1 MPKSQSDLAKIGTEA
16 GIILIYNSKKLL
28 LMIIAEKYTIN
39 AQADKVWDTLKSFD
53 YVEKYNPLV
62 QKTEVEGSGVGAT
75 RICTFSLP
83 DGSTGKLSEKIESL
97 DESQKTIRIS
107 LKDGVLPATN
117 AMVTTKINAL
127 DGNKT
132 ELDISSTAEPKGVSE
147 EDLRNNFLPIFKML
161 AEGLEKLHS
170 K

>member
-1 MPKSQSDLAKIGTEA
+1 
-16 GIILIYNSKKLL
+16 
-28 LMIIAEKYTIN
+28 MIIAGKYTIN

-53 YVEKYNPLV
+53 YVEKYLPLV

-83 DGSTGKLSEKIESL
+83 DGSTGKLSDKIESL
-97 DESQKTIRIS
+97 DESQKTITIS
-107 LKDGVLPATN
+107 LKDGVLPATG
-117 AMVTTKINAL
+117 AIVTTTVRAI

-132 ELDISSTAEPKGVSE
+132 ELDISNSAEPKGVSE

-170 K
+170 N

>member
-1 MPKSQSDLAKIGTEA
+1 
-16 GIILIYNSKKLL
+16 
-28 LMIIAEKYTIN
+28 MIIAVKYTIN

-62 QKTEVEGSGVGAT
+62 QKTEVDGSGVGAT
-75 RICTFSLP
+75 RICTFSQP

-97 DESQKTIRIS
+97 DESQKTISIS
-107 LKDGVLPATN
+107 IVDGVLPATN
-117 AMVTTKINAL
+117 AIVTIKINAL

-132 ELDISSTAEPKGVSE
+132 ELDFSGTFSGTAEPKGISE
-147 EDLRNNFLPIFKML
+147 EDLRNNFLPVFKMT

-170 K
+170 N

>member
-1 MPKSQSDLAKIGTEA
+1 MLILAVKH
-16 GIILIYNSKKLL
+16 
-28 LMIIAEKYTIN
+28 TIN

-75 RICTFSLP
+75 RICTFSQP

-97 DESQKTIRIS
+97 DESQKTISIS
-107 LKDGVLPATN
+107 IADGVLPATN
-117 AMVTTKINAL
+117 AIVTVKFNAL

-132 ELDISSTAEPKGVSE
+132 ELDFSGTAEPKGISE
-147 EDLRNNFLPIFKML
+147 EDLRNNFLPVFKMT

-170 K
+170 N

>member
-1 MPKSQSDLAKIGTEA
+1 
-16 GIILIYNSKKLL
+16 
-28 LMIIAEKYTIN
+28 MIIAGKYTIN

-53 YVEKYNPLV
+53 YVEKYLPLV

-83 DGSTGKLSEKIESL
+83 DGSIGKLSEKIESL
-97 DESQKTIRIS
+97 DESQKTISIS
-107 LKDGVLPATN
+107 LKDGVLPATG
-117 AMVTTKINAL
+117 AIVTTKISAL

-132 ELDISSTAEPKGVSE
+132 ELDISSSAEPKGVSA

-161 AEGLEKLHS
+161 ADGLEKLHPN
-170 K
+170 

>member
-1 MPKSQSDLAKIGTEA
+1 
-16 GIILIYNSKKLL
+16 
-28 LMIIAEKYTIN
+28 MIIAVKHTIN
-39 AQADKVWDTLKSFD
+39 APADKVWATFKSFD

-62 QKTEVEGSGVGAT
+62 QKTEVQGSGVGAT

-97 DESQKTIRIS
+97 DESQKIIS
-107 LKDGVLPATN
+107 ISIADGILPATN
-117 AMVTTKINAL
+117 AVVTVKFNAL

-132 ELDISSTAEPKGVSE
+132 EIDFSGTAEPKGASE
-147 EDLRNNFLPIFKML
+147 EDLQNSFLPVFKMT

-170 K
+170 N